1 MTETYKKIL
10 ESIVNGEL
18 TEMAKSEDVSECLV
32 AQGISLSLNLANA
45 LQASV
50 EQALEDARTD

>member
-18 TEMAKSEDVSECLV
+18 IEMAKSEDVSERLV
-32 AQGISLSLNLANA
+32 AQGISLSLNLYSAIQDSIA
-45 LQASV
+45 Q
-50 EQALEDARTD
+50 ELENARTD

>member
-1 MTETYKKIL
+1 MTETYKKIM

-18 TEMAKSEDVSECLV
+18 IEMAKSKDVSELLV
-32 AQGISLSLNLANA
+32 AQGISFSLNLANA
-45 LQASV
+45 IQASV